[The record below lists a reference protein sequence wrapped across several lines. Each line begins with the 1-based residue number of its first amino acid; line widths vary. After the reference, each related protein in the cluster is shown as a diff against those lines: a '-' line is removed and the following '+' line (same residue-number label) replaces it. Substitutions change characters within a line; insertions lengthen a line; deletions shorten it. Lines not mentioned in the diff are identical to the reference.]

1 MFTKLDMADNQPVLT
16 NIIECRHDDVT
27 VKRFR
32 LDRIF
37 MKLDAWTWLVVKE
50 ELISKMFVI
59 SDMNNHCYRK
69 PLDTDNNCIAEGLR
83 RPQQLWF

>member
-16 NIIECRHDDVT
+16 NIIESRHDDVT

-37 MKLDAWTWLVVKE
+37 MKLDAWT
-50 ELISKMFVI
+50 
-59 SDMNNHCYRK
+59 
-69 PLDTDNNCIAEGLR
+69 
-83 RPQQLWF
+83 